1 MTGHVALHKERS
13 SSRPRQTL
21 VRPITLETEADRRNI
36 IDFKYLPSVTVL
48 VWPDAFKIVS
58 ARLSRSAHVL
68 ASIGRSSV
76 RSAARILAYEIDV
89 FIVIMIDKFACE
101 CRHGRKKT
109 RSTHARPQLNTPASA
124 RRIA

>member
-13 SSRPRQTL
+13 SSRPRHTL
-21 VRPITLETEADRRNI
+21 VRPITLEMEADRPN

-48 VWPDAFKIVS
+48 VWPDALKIVS

-76 RSAARILAYEIDV
+76 RSTARILAYEIDV
-89 FIVIMIDKFACE
+89 LIIIMIDKFTRE
-101 CRHGRKKT
+101 CRLDMGGRPGA
-109 RSTHARPQLNTPASA
+109 HMPARTSIHRP
-124 RRIA
+124 RRVE